1 MFGNMGHFEKGRN
14 FNAIVIDNIE
24 DKGFPLTPEQKVE
37 RFCYIGDDRNIV
49 GRYIDGTPVNI

>member
-1 MFGNMGHFEKGRN
+1 MGHFEKGRN